1 MSEDFLSRW
10 SRLKR
15 GAGETPVEAPDQAL
29 DLPSEPGSIAPEP
42 EEALT
47 PDEIAA
53 LPAPQSLLPG
63 ADLAPFLRRGVPAAL
78 RNAALRRMWAVDPE
92 IRDFVG
98 EARDYAWDWNV
109 PGGVPVSGPLPEGF
123 DVEGMVRRIFGEGQ
137 PPQDTDALDETP
149 PSAVAQEPASV
160 AALPDD
166 PPQFLVTEADGDP
179 EPEAVSDSPS
189 SSFSGPSASPPQ
201 PRRRRHGSALPS

>member
-15 GAGETPVEAPDQAL
+15 GASEAPVEAPDEAL
-29 DLPSEPGSIAPEP
+29 ELHSEPGLLAPESD
-42 EEALT
+42 EMIK

-53 LPAPQSLLPG
+53 LPAPEALLPG

-123 DVEGMVRRIFGEGQ
+123 DVEGMVRRIFGGGLDADGPDPAVEPL
-137 PPQDTDALDETP
+137 PPVDQQEPAPVAALRDDP
-149 PSAVAQEPASV
+149 PPASV
-160 AALPDD
+160 AA
-166 PPQFLVTEADGDP
+166 DGP
-179 EPEAVSDSPS
+179 ECKPASDSPS
-189 SSFSGPSASPPQ
+189 SPFNEPADAPLQ
-201 PRRRRHGSALPS
+201 PRQRRHGSALPS